1 MTTLHQLRTR
11 IDQQSAAVGV
21 IGLGYVGLALAV
33 EFARAG
39 FKTIGIDIDPTRVER
54 INRGDSYIED
64 VSKTDLHDL
73 VSCGQLQARGDFNE
87 LKGLDTVSI
96 CVPTPL
102 SKTKDPDLSHIVSAT
117 KEIAQHLR
125 QGQLIVLESTTY
137 PGTTQEIILPELE
150 ATGLRAGTDFFLA
163 FSPERTDP
171 GNARYQTRNTPKI
184 IGGTTPACLEVAT
197 ALYGRIIERL
207 VPVSSTRAAEMVKL
221 LENTFRAVNIGLVN
235 EVAIMCDHLRLDVWE
250 IIQAAAT
257 KPYGFMPFY
266 PGPGLGGHCIPVD
279 VHYLAWKLRSLDYKA
294 RFIELASEINQGMPR
309 YVVQKVSDALNEL
322 QLSIHGA
329 RILLLGVAYKRDT
342 SDIRESPALDIIEL
356 LTARGAQVSYAD
368 PHVEQLP
375 ESYTAHR
382 VELGPAML
390 HEADCVVITTDHS
403 AYDFDW
409 IAQNASL
416 IIDTRNALSG
426 LGPVKAR
433 VIKL

>member
-1 MTTLHQLRTR
+1 
-11 IDQQSAAVGV
+11 
-21 IGLGYVGLALAV
+21 
-33 EFARAG
+33 
-39 FKTIGIDIDPTRVER
+39 
-54 INRGDSYIED
+54 
-64 VSKTDLHDL
+64 
-73 VSCGQLQARGDFNE
+73 
-87 LKGLDTVSI
+87 
-96 CVPTPL
+96 
-102 SKTKDPDLSHIVSAT
+102 
-117 KEIAQHLR
+117 
-125 QGQLIVLESTTY
+125 
-137 PGTTQEIILPELE
+137 
-150 ATGLRAGTDFFLA
+150 
-163 FSPERTDP
+163 
-171 GNARYQTRNTPKI
+171 
-184 IGGTTPACLEVAT
+184 
-197 ALYGRIIERL
+197 
-207 VPVSSTRAAEMVKL
+207 
-221 LENTFRAVNIGLVN
+221 
-235 EVAIMCDHLRLDVWE
+235 
-250 IIQAAAT
+250 
-257 KPYGFMPFY
+257 
-266 PGPGLGGHCIPVD
+266 
-279 VHYLAWKLRSLDYKA
+279 LAWKLRSLDYKA

-329 RILLLGVAYKRDT
+329 RILLLGVAYKRET